1 MRKMVDQDRGSF
13 IREVSVH
20 SIEPYQ
26 MCQLYPL
33 FIKLIGFQYCFHR
46 LNLSHRT
53 ALISDWNGLLFFRG
67 WQTFVNDINPNES
80 QLA

>member
-33 FIKLIGFQYCFHR
+33 FIKLIGFHLGLYR
-46 LNLSHRT
+46 SRT
-53 ALISDWNGLLFFRG
+53 SANPGRITDHSNQISEQSCETGSNGENNIG
-67 WQTFVNDINPNES
+67 
-80 QLA
+80 